1 MQWTHFSSSASRT
14 TVRLRGFKFG
24 RSPSSSSSSCSSRR
38 VEVVALAAVE
48 GIAELL
54 VVDALE
60 GGAGSVL
67 AFAAAEGSVWWSVA
81 V

>member
-1 MQWTHFSSSASRT
+1 MYDGVVCLKELTVAVVAS
-14 TVRLRGFKFG
+14 VA
-24 RSPSSSSSSCSSRR
+24 

-48 GIAELL
+48 MIAELVL
-54 VVDALE
+54 ADALE